1 MNNIKSFLISFDLIS
16 IYISLIFFLLL
27 QAAYDK
33 LTEDN
38 ADQKASYDNHM
49 AKAALDAEQQKASFD
64 NQMAKAAL
72 DAGDMKVCGL
82 FNANNIK
89 SFFISFD

>member
-1 MNNIKSFLISFDLIS
+1 M
-16 IYISLIFFLLL
+16 LL

-38 ADQKASYDNHM
+38 ADQKASFDNHM
-49 AKAALDAEQQKASFD
+49 AKAALDAEQQKASFDNQMAKAAFDAEQQKASFD